1 MEILSLIN
9 KAGSQRVVTQKIM
22 MFIMVQRLN
31 ESPNGIVDDEVME
44 CIDTVNRT
52 QRLFLDWSGKSGA
65 VADAV
70 YKVQAAWLEFVLAYK
85 MKDADKLA
93 DLNAAAALE
102 MDKLVRTL
110 INQNSPQHIAN
121 KLYEKTFR
129 ELDGLD
135 VLGAFRS

>member
-22 MFIMVQRLN
+22 KFIMLQRFD
-31 ESPNGIVDDEVME
+31 ESPSVIIDDEVME
-44 CIDTVNRT
+44 CINTVNST
-52 QRLFLDWSGKSGA
+52 QHLFLNWSGKSGA

-85 MKDADKLA
+85 MKDTDKLA
-93 DLNAAAALE
+93 DLNATAVLE
-102 MDKLVRTL
+102 MDELVRTL
-110 INQNSPQHIAN
+110 INLNSPQHIAN
-121 KLYEKTFR
+121 KLYEETFR

-135 VLGAFRS
+135 VLGAF